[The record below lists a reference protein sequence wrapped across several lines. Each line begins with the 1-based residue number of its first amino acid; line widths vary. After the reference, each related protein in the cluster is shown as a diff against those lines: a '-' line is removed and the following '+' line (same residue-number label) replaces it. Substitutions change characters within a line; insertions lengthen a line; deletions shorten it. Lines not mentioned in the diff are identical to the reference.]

1 MRQGQ
6 RWVVWAVGILV
17 GLGIL
22 GVERGSAG
30 ESGYVDDTMPPTV
43 FQPARPTI
51 EAIQGTVDQF
61 RAALGEPNNANG
73 AGPLASGRR
82 EINWDGGGSTETA
95 VAGTPFDWAKVSTKD
110 WARLLYPSNSSSNA
124 LASWR
129 SAVSKPSVNQL
140 YTGASTSWASA
151 RLPCCCHRRLRLIA
165 ARSSHDLAC

>member
-73 AGPLASGRR
+73 AGPLTSGRR

-110 WARLLYPSNSSSNA
+110 GARLLYPSHSSSNA

-129 SAVSKPSVNQL
+129 SAVLKPSVNQ
-140 YTGASTSWASA
+140 
-151 RLPCCCHRRLRLIA
+151 P
-165 ARSSHDLAC
+165 